1 MIKDDYL
8 IKLEETTLNYLS
20 SVTEPVIL
28 EFGVRHG
35 ESTKYFLNLCEWK
48 YLDFCT
54 VI

>member
-35 ESTKYFLNLCEWK
+35 ESTKYFLNLCEK
-48 YLDFCT
+48 NTKLF
-54 VI
+54 